1 MRTLFSLALLLT
13 SSLASAASLE
23 YLGPKGTYSDQAA
36 QLYAAQAGL
45 TVGQALPTI
54 TAISTA
60 VAAGQSQYG
69 LIPNENS
76 VGAFVAETSGLLA
89 KGDPGWRIVGELA
102 LPISNTLLVKPGTP
116 ASAVKTII
124 SHPQPFKQ
132 SAGYLAKTFPNV
144 ARQEV
149 ASTAA
154 AAEAVSKGDGTTAAI
169 SAPAAAGVYGLEVL
183 AADIQD
189 DKTNATSFWA
199 VQRAGQAFPAKLPN
213 RLVVM
218 LDAPVGSPALGEV
231 VSGLRALGFTTRN
244 VQSWPLG
251 GGLGGYRFVI
261 GFDSTHGYPLDR
273 VERTVAATQK
283 ALLLGAWRKN

>member
-1 MRTLFSLALLLT
+1 M
-13 SSLASAASLE
+13 
-23 YLGPKGTYSDQAA
+23 
-36 QLYAAQAGL
+36 
-45 TVGQALPTI
+45 
-54 TAISTA
+54 
-60 VAAGQSQYG
+60 
-69 LIPNENS
+69 
-76 VGAFVAETSGLLA
+76 AETSGLLA

-102 LPISNTLLVKPGTP
+102 LPISNTLLVKPGTS
-116 ASAVKTII
+116 ASAIKTII

-149 ASTAA
+149 ATAA

-169 SAPAAAGVYGLEVL
+169 SAPAAAGVYGLSVL

-199 VQRAGQAFPAKLPN
+199 VQRAGQAFPVKTPN

-218 LDAPVGSPALGEV
+218 LDAPAGSPAFGEV
-231 VSGLRALGFTTRN
+231 VSGLRALSFVPRN

-261 GFDSTHGYPLDR
+261 GFDSPTGNALER
-273 VERTVAATQK
+273 VERTVSTTQK
-283 ALLLGAWRKN
+283 AVLLGAWRKN